1 MASTKTV
8 SRLTR
13 GSAPRGSRR
22 IATNRKMVKSIEP
35 SKISPMP
42 SGLLSLMKKN
52 EILDLVA
59 YILSAGD
66 KDNPMFKK

>member
-1 MASTKTV
+1 MASTKTF

-13 GSAPRGSRR
+13 DSAPRGSRR
-22 IATNRKMVKSIEP
+22 IATNRKMVKCIKP
-35 SKISPMP
+35 SKVFPMP
-42 SGLLSLMKKN
+42 RVRNALMKKE